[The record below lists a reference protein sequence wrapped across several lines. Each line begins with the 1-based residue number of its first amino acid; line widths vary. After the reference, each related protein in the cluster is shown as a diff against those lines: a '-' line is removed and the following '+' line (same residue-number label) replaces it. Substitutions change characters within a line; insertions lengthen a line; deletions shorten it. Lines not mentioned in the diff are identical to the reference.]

1 MAFPCPDEST
11 RRVVQILASFAWNA
25 TYHANLVGHFLE
37 VTGLI
42 PPRRQRRRKPVA
54 LPTRFLLELAAV
66 LRLAAWERQGFR
78 GKLPIDLP
86 TAEEAFDDLLRRR
99 TAETPP
105 SPNDADPPLLKQ
117 VVMTWFTCF
126 AWNGWEELQVDVLL
140 DADSERQL
148 VEELADYLWKHRR
161 TGTI

>member
-1 MAFPCPDEST
+1 M
-11 RRVVQILASFAWNA
+11 
-25 TYHANLVGHFLE
+25 
-37 VTGLI
+37 
-42 PPRRQRRRKPVA
+42 A

-78 GKLPIDLP
+78 RKLPDDLP
-86 TAEEAFDDLLRRR
+86 TAEEAFADLLDRW
-99 TAETPP
+99 TAQTPP
-105 SPNDADPPLLKQ
+105 SANDADPPLLTQ
-117 VVMTWFTCF
+117 VVMTWFMCF